1 MNKCSNIFFFLFLW
15 YLLEEI
21 FVEINDL
28 EYVDGICLRLDLFD
42 NRLIY
47 ILNKYWEML
56 WNIKELNKVFEFE
69 IGIGF
74 NLMLL
79 YYFDIKLYIVIF
91 L

>member
-1 MNKCSNIFFFLFLW
+1 M
-15 YLLEEI
+15 LEEI